1 MGYSSQLF
9 DAACGARWPIEA
21 PLLSSRLARLGAHP
35 HAPQVARGSSNHDRE
50 HAARPGVGALF
61 IPPPGVSSSPFA
73 SIVSRVS
80 VYDRL
85 PFVPEHPARSTG
97 TRNRSTAL
105 GFAGHRRRSSASR
118 ESRRPRSRVAPVRP
132 TYISCDR
139 TVPRPPDAPSES
151 DADSTR
157 TTARRAPPVRRA
169 ARPGERCNRQ
179 VCARITRAARCRFR

>member
-61 IPPPGVSSSPFA
+61 IPPPGVSSPPFA

-80 VYDRL
+80 VYDRFTVC
-85 PFVPEHPARSTG
+85 PRAPGAEQERGIGA
-97 TRNRSTAL
+97 AL
-105 GFAGHRRRSSASR
+105 GFAGQSSGRRSSASR

-132 TYISCDR
+132 TYKLRISCDR
-139 TVPRPPDAPSES
+139 VQSRDPRTHSES

-169 ARPGERCNRQ
+169 GPAG
-179 VCARITRAARCRFR
+179 

>member
-61 IPPPGVSSSPFA
+61 IPPPGVSSSPF
-73 SIVSRVS
+73 
-80 VYDRL
+80 VYRQPRQRL
-85 PFVPEHPARSTG
+85 RPFTVCPRAPGAEQERGIGA
-97 TRNRSTAL
+97 AL

-132 TYISCDR
+132 TCTSRERVQSRDPR
-139 TVPRPPDAPSES
+139 THSES

-179 VCARITRAARCRFR
+179 VCARI

>member
-61 IPPPGVSSSPFA
+61 IPPPGVSSPPFA

-80 VYDRL
+80 VYDRFTVC
-85 PFVPEHPARSTG
+85 PRAPGAEQERGIGA
-97 TRNRSTAL
+97 AL
-105 GFAGHRRRSSASR
+105 GFAGQSSGRRSSASR
-118 ESRRPRSRVAPVRP
+118 ESRRPRSPAWHRFDRLTSYASHARP
-132 TYISCDR
+132 C
-139 TVPRPPDAPSES
+139 TVPRPPDALG
-151 DADSTR
+151 
-157 TTARRAPPVRRA
+157 VRR
-169 ARPGERCNRQ
+169 RLDPHNGRDCKR
-179 VCARITRAARCRFR
+179 